1 MTTVA
6 PNKCKFNPLKM
17 PSKASPAPSPT
28 RNQTPLDEQAM
39 LRTECLKVI
48 RKKDIIDAIQ
58 WTGSNVDAIK
68 KFLEKTYDDIDKV
81 VLFINQAKSSSV
93 NTKSKYK
100 LYYVA
105 FNSKQEI
112 KINDILIQSG
122 RILLLRS
129 PEIFKKE
136 YRKL

>member
-1 MTTVA
+1 M
-6 PNKCKFNPLKM
+6 
-17 PSKASPAPSPT
+17 
-28 RNQTPLDEQAM
+28 
-39 LRTECLKVI
+39 KVI
-48 RKKDIIDAIQ
+48 RKRDIIDAIQ
-58 WTGSNVDAIK
+58 WTGSNVDDIK
-68 KFLEKTYDDIDKV
+68 KFLEKTYEDIDKV

-93 NTKSKYK
+93 NTKIKYK

-105 FNSKQEI
+105 FNSKWEI